1 MRGYG
6 YWIAWQPAGPF
17 PRKKAEQEL
26 SVQDKKD
33 KSGAAAKEIFMAKTT
48 TRTAP
53 QKDAPAKAG
62 RKASTATI
70 GSVDDL
76 SSLAL
81 AGKELEDEQRAQ
93 TGSQNSFITLVKA
106 NGQVLDKNNPAFMKG
121 VKPLDYVITSK
132 KLKLGAKLDATIL
145 GMFKV
150 YAEVK
155 PSPTNA
161 KGQKEEMDKTVAFWM
176 PDQAMQFGIAPGS
189 IFDRELPNGNILQ
202 PVHWVYVYLHDFPEV
217 DDGIVAFR
225 SKGNSIYAALQKLVK
240 AESKVCTEL
249 RFEISN
255 QDSYNEK
262 YKKTDYY
269 PKFEITGRNYTL
281 TEDGKVVL
289 DKQSGLDR
297 ETLKEILS
305 RAKDKQSDYK
315 GMKMVAE
322 RNIKAITGPEPR
334 RALPAG
340 KGGYEEDEEDGEE
353 AVSF

>member
-1 MRGYG
+1 MSKVATAR
-6 YWIAWQPAGPF
+6 
-17 PRKKAEQEL
+17 
-26 SVQDKKD
+26 
-33 KSGAAAKEIFMAKTT
+33 AAAP
-48 TRTAP
+48 RTASKKGVP
-53 QKDAPAKAG
+53 VKAG
-62 RKASTATI
+62 RKSSTTTTS
-70 GSVDDL
+70 SVDEL

-121 VKPLDYVITSK
+121 VKALDYVIASK

-155 PSPTNA
+155 PSPINA

-202 PVHWVYVYLHDFPEV
+202 PIHWVFVYLHDFPEI

-240 AESKVCTEL
+240 AESSVCTEL

-255 QDSYNEK
+255 QEMYNEK

-269 PKFEITGRNYTL
+269 PKFELTGRNYTL
-281 TEDGKVVL
+281 TEDEKVVL

-305 RAKDKQSDYK
+305 RAKDMQSNYK
-315 GMKMVAE
+315 EMKMVAK
-322 RNIKAITGPEPR
+322 RNIEAITGPAPHT
-334 RALPAG
+334 ALPAG
-340 KGGYEEDEEDGEE
+340 KGGYKEDDDEE
-353 AVSF
+353 AVNF

>member
-1 MRGYG
+1 
-6 YWIAWQPAGPF
+6 
-17 PRKKAEQEL
+17 
-26 SVQDKKD
+26 
-33 KSGAAAKEIFMAKTT
+33 MA
-48 TRTAP
+48 RTAVAEREP
-53 QKDAPAKAG
+53 SRGVSSGKGKRTGTAKPD
-62 RKASTATI
+62 RTASAK
-70 GSVDDL
+70 GSDIDDL

-121 VKPLDYVITSK
+121 VKALDYVVASK
-132 KLKLGAKLDATIL
+132 KLKLGAKLDVTIL

-155 PSPTNA
+155 PSPVNA

-176 PDQAMQFGIAPGS
+176 PDQAMNFEVAPGS
-189 IFDRELPNGNILQ
+189 IFDRELPNGNLLQ
-202 PVHWVYVYLHDFPEV
+202 PAHWVFVYLHDFPEV
-217 DDGIVAFR
+217 DDGIISFR

-249 RFEISN
+249 RFEVSN
-255 QDSYNEK
+255 QDMYNEK
-262 YKKTDYY
+262 YKKTDHY

-289 DKQSGLDR
+289 DKKSGLDK

-305 RAKDKQSDYK
+305 RAKEMQSAYK
-315 GMKMVAE
+315 EMKMVAK
-322 RNIKAITGPEPR
+322 RNIEALTGPVPR
-334 RALPAG
+334 QALPAG
-340 KGGYEEDEEDGEE
+340 KGGYEEDTEEE
-353 AVSF
+353 AVNF

>member
-1 MRGYG
+1 MSKV
-6 YWIAWQPAGPF
+6 ATA
-17 PRKKAEQEL
+17 K
-26 SVQDKKD
+26 
-33 KSGAAAKEIFMAKTT
+33 AAAP
-48 TRTAP
+48 RTAP
-53 QKDAPAKAG
+53 RKDAPVKAG
-62 RKASTATI
+62 RKSSTTTAS
-70 GSVDDL
+70 SVDEL

-121 VKPLDYVITSK
+121 VKALDYVIASK

-155 PSPTNA
+155 
-161 KGQKEEMDKTVAFWM
+161 KGDTDKEMPKTVAFWM
-176 PDQAMQFGIAPGS
+176 PDQAMNFEIAPGS
-189 IFDRELPNGNILQ
+189 IFDRELPNGNVLQ
-202 PVHWVYVYLHDFPEV
+202 PVHWVFVYLHDFPEV

-225 SKGNSIYAALQKLVK
+225 SKGNSIYAALQKLIK
-240 AESKVCTEL
+240 AESTVCTEL
-249 RFEISN
+249 RFEVSN
-255 QDSYNEK
+255 QDIYNEK
-262 YKKTDYY
+262 YRKTDYY

-305 RAKDKQSDYK
+305 RAKDMQSNYK
-315 GMKMVAE
+315 EMKMVAK
-322 RNIKAITGPEPR
+322 RNIEAITGPAPH

-340 KGGYEEDEEDGEE
+340 KGGYEEDDGEE
-353 AVSF
+353 AVNF